1 MTLPLVIWLL
11 MLIVAVVT
19 AATLQLILDSKGRPL
34 GPRMS
39 WLLWSALSALGIG
52 LAAALANASFAAG
65 LLMALLLGPL
75 VPPAFRAWM
84 WLEDAPY
91 RLARKQEAEED
102 VQRYR
107 PVTFTEGAPEPRKAI
122 PAPLAP
128 AAPPPTETPLTLAR
142 GVSRPTQATATP
154 RSPPGN
160 LAGAAWALAV
170 AGALPLL
177 VVGSLIANGM
187 QSAPGVPGRRAI
199 VAAEL
204 EILGYEG
211 ARLERDWIQLYCTGG
226 DGEGYLWTSGPADG
240 RACVWPGGVQIK
252 VDRSR
257 MAKDPFARPAG

>member
-1 MTLPLVIWLL
+1 MTFPLVIWLL

-19 AATLQLILDSKGRPL
+19 AATLQVILDSKGQPL
-34 GPRMS
+34 RSWMS
-39 WLLWSALSALGIG
+39 WLLWSVLSALGIG
-52 LAAALANASFAAG
+52 LAAALTKTSFAAG

-75 VPPAFRAWM
+75 VPPAFRVWM

-91 RLARKQEAEED
+91 RLARKREADED

-107 PVTFTEGAPEPRKAI
+107 PVAFTEAAPEQRKTSPPPLARA
-122 PAPLAP
+122 APL
-128 AAPPPTETPLTLAR
+128 PTETPLTLAR
-142 GVSRPTQATATP
+142 SVSKPAQALATP
-154 RSPPGN
+154 RSPHGN
-160 LAGAAWALAV
+160 LAGAAAALAV

-177 VVGSLIANGM
+177 VIGSLVANGL
-187 QSAPGVPGRRAI
+187 QSAPGVPGRRAM

-252 VDRSR
+252 VDQSR
-257 MAKDPFARPAG
+257 MAKDPFARPPR